1 MIASSKRLQNLGE
14 ILSPTVQPAKLRG
27 AGGDDE
33 DQPPSMGQRGGRPP
47 ARGRGGGRGW
57 GRNSGNPSSRKDS
70 PGPPG
75 DSSQG
80 ARRKEPNGTYHC
92 PYQISSGKCDVCSHM
107 VERREVQSSHF
118 GRKHAIAGRNIH
130 LPSTRKIKLRWFVYL
145 EECVHPTGVYQYV
158 GSTNSMTQR
167 WSNTKSIINSMQSRD
182 NVQPGT
188 GLENHFKMGCSQ
200 YSGPELSNVKI
211 SLLEHMD
218 TTEEKLHK
226 SSHKSGPG
234 CRCNQCEI
242 LKNLED
248 KWITRLGSYHG
259 HHGLNER
266 DEIIRKARI
275 SY

>member
-1 MIASSKRLQNLGE
+1 MFFLIVS
-14 ILSPTVQPAKLRG
+14 ILSLIRPLYRFSLKL
-27 AGGDDE
+27 A
-33 DQPPSMGQRGGRPP
+33 M
-47 ARGRGGGRGW
+47 
-57 GRNSGNPSSRKDS
+57 
-70 PGPPG
+70 
-75 DSSQG
+75 
-80 ARRKEPNGTYHC
+80 
-92 PYQISSGKCDVCSHM
+92 
-107 VERREVQSSHF
+107 
-118 GRKHAIAGRNIH
+118 
-130 LPSTRKIKLRWFVYL
+130 STRKIKLRWFVYF

-167 WSNTKSIINSMQSRD
+167 WSNAKSIINSMQSRD